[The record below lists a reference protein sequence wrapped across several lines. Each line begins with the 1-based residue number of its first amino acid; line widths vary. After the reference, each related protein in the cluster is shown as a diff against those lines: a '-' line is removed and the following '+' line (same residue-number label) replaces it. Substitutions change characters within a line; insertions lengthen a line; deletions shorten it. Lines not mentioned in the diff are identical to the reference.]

1 MVKYPFETF
10 KDDNKDKGFYM
21 LLHNLRAEIDY
32 AINYFSDYKEFFEK
46 VNELLSLIREDILEN
61 NPDYNAVS
69 FDSITFESTEIK
81 LPNIQNIL
89 NYIIR
94 LKNSLILSQNDRNDR
109 KRMVFIPAD
118 LHHLTNSAIQSIN
131 IISELNT
138 LVIKYD
144 HGFINQEQLRRKLDW
159 YIHDF
164 LFEKYHLFN
173 SLNSE
178 FLK

>member
-10 KDDNKDKGFYM
+10 KNDNKNNGFYM
-21 LLHNLRAEIDY
+21 LLHNLRDEIDY
-32 AINYFSDYKEFFEK
+32 AIDYFSDYKEFFEK
-46 VNELLSLIREDILEN
+46 VNELLKLIREDMLGN
-61 NPDYNAVS
+61 NPDYNTVS
-69 FDSITFESTEIK
+69 FDSITFELTETK

-89 NYIIR
+89 NYVIR
-94 LKNSLILSQNDRNDR
+94 LKNSLIIQQKDKKYS
-109 KRMVFIPAD
+109 VFIPAD

-144 HGFINQEQLRRKLDW
+144 HGFINQEELRRKLNW